1 MNATMHLTVQ
11 PFTCALCLQI
21 PQLALLYYN
30 NCQHVAHEVLLLPYA
45 FSPHLDSVGG
55 RPVDFLDAARRL
67 REAGRESLDAQVSM
81 NVEPCTC
88 SGGMMIKAGAAVPT
102 LSPVNKRPCK

>member
-1 MNATMHLTVQ
+1 MLLVICRWHHAQCPPLEATMHLIVQ
-11 PFTCALCLQI
+11 PFMRALRPQI

-30 NCQHVAHEVLLLPYA
+30 NCQHVAQEVLLLPYA

-67 REAGRESLDAQVSM
+67 REAARESLDAQVRRR
-81 NVEPCTC
+81 
-88 SGGMMIKAGAAVPT
+88 A
-102 LSPVNKRPCK
+102 

>member
-1 MNATMHLTVQ
+1 MLLVVCRWHYAQCPTLQATMHPIVQ
-11 PFTCALCLQI
+11 LVTRALRLQI

-67 REAGRESLDAQVSM
+67 REAGRESLDAQVS
-81 NVEPCTC
+81 
-88 SGGMMIKAGAAVPT
+88 
-102 LSPVNKRPCK
+102 LSPCIVFYCRQQW